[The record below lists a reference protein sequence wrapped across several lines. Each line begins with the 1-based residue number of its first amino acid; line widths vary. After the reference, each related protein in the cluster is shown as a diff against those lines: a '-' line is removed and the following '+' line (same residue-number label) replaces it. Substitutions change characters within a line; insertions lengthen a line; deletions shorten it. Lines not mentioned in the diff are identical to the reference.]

1 MRNLLAIAL
10 VLVCGIAFT
19 ATACRTGGVGGM
31 VEGDTYK
38 TEGWLNNDTYQIV
51 TIGVA
56 KKTLTNKWARR
67 ASSKRAAILNA
78 HYQVIEKFKGST
90 IEGAAGMKDF
100 EMTGIAV
107 AQQLKA
113 TVKTGTVKRVT
124 WNDNDDCEIL
134 YVIRQKGLKK
144 QVSAAQWS
152 K

>member
-1 MRNLLAIAL
+1 MIAL
-10 VLVCGIAFT
+10 ILVFGIAFAFT
-19 ATACRTGGVGGM
+19 SCGTRNMTVGI
-31 VEGDTYK
+31 EGETYK
-38 TEGWLNNDTYQIV
+38 TEGWVNNDTYQIV

-124 WNDNDDCEIL
+124 FNDNDDCEIL

-144 QVSAAQWS
+144 QVSAAQWG